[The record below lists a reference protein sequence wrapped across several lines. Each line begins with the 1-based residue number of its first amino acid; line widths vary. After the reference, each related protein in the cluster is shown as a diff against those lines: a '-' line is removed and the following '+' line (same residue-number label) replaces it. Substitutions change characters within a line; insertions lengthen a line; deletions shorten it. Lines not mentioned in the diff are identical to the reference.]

1 MIRIAVALLVDPQ
14 GRVLLQERDEGA
26 PRAANQWGMVGGH
39 VEDGEDFDTAVV
51 REIEEETGLTVPG
64 DALSLWFD
72 GEFRYSDADEAF
84 AYHVYAGATD
94 ATDADIVV
102 GEGRQIVFVEPGS
115 VPGLD
120 KSESCAHFVP
130 RFLASP
136 AYRTLLEDR

>member
-14 GRVLLQERDEGA
+14 GRVLLQERDESA

-102 GEGRQIVFVEPGS
+102 GEGRQIVFVEPAA

-130 RFLASP
+130 AFLASP
-136 AYRTLLEDR
+136 EYHALMEDR

>member
-1 MIRIAVALLVDPQ
+1 
-14 GRVLLQERDEGA
+14 
-26 PRAANQWGMVGGH
+26 MVGGH

-51 REIEEETGLTVPG
+51 REIEEETGLSVPG
-64 DALSLWFD
+64 DALLLWFD

-102 GEGRQIVFVEPGS
+102 GEGRQIVFVEPVA

-130 RFLASP
+130 LFLASP
-136 AYRTLLEDR
+136 VYRALLEDR